1 MARAAIMKT
10 RSQSHLAIAGFAI
23 VLAIWE
29 AAGQYL
35 GPALLA
41 APSVAIH
48 DYIDLLRE
56 GAMLS
61 ELAGSMRQ
69 MLIGFLL
76 ACLIGMPLGVAMGRS
91 DVADAIFR
99 PWVSM
104 FVVTSTAALVPLLL
118 VLLGTGFAF
127 RATIVF
133 LAAVWY
139 IVLTT
144 YNGARGVD
152 RGALAVARS
161 FGASRMQTFTK
172 VLLPALFPYLITG
185 ARIGLVHA
193 IRAMVMAE
201 MFVIV
206 GYGGLIHRT
215 GLNIETGP
223 LLGLLFTI
231 MVVSVLATWCLRL
244 AGRWLAPWYEEKTAS

>member
-1 MARAAIMKT
+1 MSKWSQYAYAA
-10 RSQSHLAIAGFAI
+10 AGFGI
-23 VLAIWE
+23 VLLIWE
-29 AAGQYL
+29 VAGRYF

-41 APSVAIH
+41 APSVAAV
-48 DYIDLLRE
+48 DYLSLLRE
-56 GAMLS
+56 GEMLTS
-61 ELAGSMRQ
+61 LAGSLQQ
-69 MLIGFLL
+69 MMIGFLL
-76 ACLIGMPLGVAMGRS
+76 ACLVGMPLGVAMGRS
-91 DVADAIFR
+91 DVCDAIFR

-118 VLLGTGFAF
+118 VLLGTGLAF

-139 IVLTT
+139 IVLTA

-152 RGALAVARS
+152 RGALSVARA
-161 FGASRMQTFTK
+161 FGASPMQTFTK

-215 GLNIETGP
+215 GLDIETGP

-231 MVVSVLATWCLRL
+231 TIVSVLATWLLRVV
-244 AGRWLAPWYEEKTAS
+244 GHWLAPWYEERAAA